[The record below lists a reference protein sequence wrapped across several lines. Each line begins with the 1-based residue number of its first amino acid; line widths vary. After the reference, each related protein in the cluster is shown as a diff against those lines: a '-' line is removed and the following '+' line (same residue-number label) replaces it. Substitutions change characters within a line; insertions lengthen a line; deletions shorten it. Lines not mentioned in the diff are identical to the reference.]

1 MPGCSPL
8 QVIAISHH
16 VAARLPQEIE
26 NMEVSSSRRRWRTA
40 AVRGE
45 LCQPAPSHPA
55 DLAGRNRVVAWQAR
69 YLEWM
74 ETGLSRSSTGLLARL
89 PFGDAVKVAVL
100 VGTGR
105 MTWPEI
111 NAALDAMIKVAAAD
125 ALDGMWIEDDTAPT
139 QDPAKR
145 ISEDEIW
152 ARYHAQCDEVF
163 VNDASPMDTG
173 AWSREQ
179 LWRTE
184 QILNR
189 LRSARDR
196 DLAALRRRLGSQPS
210 QTAMP
215 GVGLSPAESAAMGKL
230 NATGFVG
237 SEGMMAAIDSLVSEI
252 AKSAAPLNAACA
264 AAPACRA

>member
-1 MPGCSPL
+1 VDASPD
-8 QVIAISHH
+8 
-16 VAARLPQEIE
+16 
-26 NMEVSSSRRRWRTA
+26 
-40 AVRGE
+40 
-45 LCQPAPSHPA
+45 PAN
-55 DLAGRNRVVAWQAR
+55 LAGRNSAVAWRAR

-74 ETGLSRSSTGLLARL
+74 ETSLPRTSTGLLARL
-89 PFGDAVKVAVL
+89 PFGDAVKLAGL

-125 ALDGMWIEDDTAPT
+125 ALDGEWIEDDTAQR

-163 VNDASPMDTG
+163 ATDARPTDTG

-184 QILNR
+184 RILDR

-210 QTAMP
+210 HTAMSR
-215 GVGLSPAESAAMGKL
+215 VALSPAESAALDKL
-230 NATGFVG
+230 NATGFAG
-237 SEGMMAAIDSLVSEI
+237 SEGMIAAIDSLAVEI
-252 AKSAAPLNAACA
+252 AANSQV
-264 AAPACRA
+264 